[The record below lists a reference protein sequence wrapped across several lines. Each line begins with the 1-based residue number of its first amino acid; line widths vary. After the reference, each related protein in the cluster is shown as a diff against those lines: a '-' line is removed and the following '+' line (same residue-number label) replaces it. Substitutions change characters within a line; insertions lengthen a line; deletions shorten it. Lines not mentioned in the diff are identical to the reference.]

1 VAFQACPIS
10 GESRN
15 ERVARIVAAI
25 VVVIVAAAA
34 IVGAPWATVILFALA
49 VDFGIRGFGRPRHSP
64 LATLARGVANVLHL
78 SPKPVDAAPKKF
90 AGRIG
95 IVFCTVS
102 GVLYAAGL
110 PAPALGVVALL
121 IVCATL
127 EAALGY
133 CVGCKMYAL
142 LPRPVARALAK

>member
-1 VAFQACPIS
+1 MVFQACPIS

-15 ERVARIVAAI
+15 ERVARIVAAF
-25 VVVIVAAAA
+25 VVVIVLVAAGL
-34 IVGAPWATVILFALA
+34 GAPWGATILFALA
-49 VDFGIRGFGRPRHSP
+49 VDFVVRGFGDAKRSP
-64 LATLARGVANVLHL
+64 LATLARGVANTLRL

-90 AGRIG
+90 AARIG
-95 IVFCTVS
+95 VVFSSLS
-102 GVLYAAGL
+102 GLLFAAGL
-110 PAPALGVVALL
+110 PVAALAVAGVL

-133 CVGCKMYAL
+133 CVGCKVYAI